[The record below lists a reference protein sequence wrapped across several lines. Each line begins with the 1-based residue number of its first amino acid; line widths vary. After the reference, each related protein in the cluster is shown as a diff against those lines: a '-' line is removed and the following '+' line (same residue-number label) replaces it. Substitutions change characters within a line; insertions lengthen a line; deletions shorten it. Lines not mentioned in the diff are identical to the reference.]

1 MFNAKRLPYSGAML
15 ATSAQRPRTLFDK
28 IWDVHVVTRNGDD
41 CLLYVDRHILHEGS
55 TPLAFS
61 AMRVAERRVRHPETM
76 MGVIDHTIA
85 TRDRAIAPP
94 TPQAKA
100 MMDAFHRDTSEYGIT
115 IFDEAD
121 PRQGIVHVVGPEQ
134 GYSVPGTVI
143 VCGDSHTSTNGAFGA
158 FAFGIGT
165 SEVEH
170 VFATRTLWRRKP
182 ANMLVHVNGLLP
194 DGVSAK
200 DLALAVIARIGVAGG
215 TGHVIEFAGST
226 IRSLSME
233 GRMTV
238 CNMAIEAGARA
249 GLIAP
254 DELTFEYLRGRPLAP
269 EGMDWDLALAHW
281 RTLPSDEGAPYG
293 RVVEI
298 EAHSLRP
305 MVTWGTSPQDSVA
318 IDGVVPDPT
327 QEDDPARRGAMQ
339 RALDYMGLQAG
350 MPVADIHVDHVFIGS
365 CTNGRMEDLRA
376 AASLVQGRHVAE
388 GVTAIVVPGSGVVK
402 AHAEAEGLADIF
414 RKAGFE
420 WRSPGCSLCLAMNG
434 DILQPGQRCASTSNR
449 NFEGRQG
456 RDARTHLVSPATA
469 AAAALTGRLA
479 YPLARQEGG
488 R

>member
-1 MFNAKRLPYSGAML
+1 MPAISSTF
-15 ATSAQRPRTLFDK
+15 PRTLFDK
-28 IWDVHVVTRNGDD
+28 IWDAHIITRSGDD
-41 CLLYVDRHILHEGS
+41 CLLYVDKHILHEGS

-61 AMRVAERRVRHPETM
+61 ALRYSDRRVRHPETM

-85 TRDRAIAPP
+85 TRDRDLVPP
-94 TPQAKA
+94 DPQVKA
-100 MMDAFHRDTSEYGIT
+100 MMEAFHRDTSEYGIT

-121 PRQGIVHVVGPEQ
+121 HRQGIVHVVGPEQ
-134 GYSVPGTVI
+134 GYSLPGSVI

-182 ANMLVHVNGLLP
+182 ANMLVRVEGRLP
-194 DGVSAK
+194 DGVGPK
-200 DLALAVIARIGVAGG
+200 DLALAVIGRVGIAGG

-226 IRSLSME
+226 IRPLSME
-233 GRMTV
+233 GRMTL

-254 DELTFEYLRGRPLAP
+254 DEATFEYLRGRPLAP
-269 EGMDWDLALAHW
+269 EGSDWDLALANW
-281 RTLPSDEGAPYG
+281 RTLPSDEGATYN
-293 RVVEI
+293 RIVEI
-298 EAHSLRP
+298 DAHSLRP
-305 MVTWGTSPQDSVA
+305 MVTWGTTPQDSVA
-318 IDGVVPDPT
+318 VDGVVPDPT
-327 QEDDPARRGAMQ
+327 QEPDAARRSAIE
-339 RALDYMGLQAG
+339 RALEYMGLEAG
-350 MPVADIHVDHVFIGS
+350 MAIADIRVDHVFIGS
-365 CTNGRMEDLRA
+365 CTNGRLEDLRA

-388 GVTAIVVPGSGVVK
+388 GVTAIVVPGSGLVK
-402 AHAEAEGLADIF
+402 AEAEAEGLAEIF

-434 DILQPGQRCASTSNR
+434 DILRPGERCASTSNR

-479 YPLARQEGG
+479 YPLAEQEGA